1 MDTFR
6 FLNALREAHRI
17 AKNSRKSS
25 SAKGKNY
32 RSQVGMYNA
41 RNKTK
46 LPTCRTRA
54 LSASLCKCPPILQGP
69 SPAHTGSSPMEPLG
83 PTALTVVHLVLRLFS
98 PCGYRDLIPQ
108 QLPGCPQGLFQ
119 NYLHTE
125 TSRLPVKFKQMPD
138 LQVTRTEGL

>member
-6 FLNALREAHRI
+6 FLNALWEAHRI

-46 LPTCRTRA
+46 LPKCRTRT

-69 SPAHTGSSPMEPLG
+69 CK
-83 PTALTVVHLVLRLFS
+83 R
-98 PCGYRDLIPQ
+98 
-108 QLPGCPQGLFQ
+108 
-119 NYLHTE
+119 
-125 TSRLPVKFKQMPD
+125 
-138 LQVTRTEGL
+138 EGVGFER